1 MGSFGFSH
9 ITALNRFAILLQC
22 SDDAQTYRIVAH
34 FNLKGG
40 KRKLSHKTKVNCY
53 LPFQKF
59 QGLAGWD
66 FRSVKFQLTFLFRI
80 LFSMLRLHSNSQDR
94 RPLDCRRCT
103 NNKNDNLSRKK
114 IKFSAKKRVF

>member
-1 MGSFGFSH
+1 MFSH
-9 ITALNRFAILLQC
+9 NTALNRFAILLWC
-22 SDDAQTYRIVAH
+22 SDDTQTYRIVAR

-66 FRSVKFQLTFLFRI
+66 FRSVKIQLTFLFRPFFNASI
-80 LFSMLRLHSNSQDR
+80 ALKL
-94 RPLDCRRCT
+94 T
-103 NNKNDNLSRKK
+103 G
-114 IKFSAKKRVF
+114 